1 MGASVTHLAGDTQY
15 RAVKANGSSPDGS
28 SNEATVGDRRQQD
41 IERHMSKI
49 RIHELAKELGVEN
62 KVVLAKAQDLGIRG
76 KSSHSHSLEAD
87 ESDAIRRALIRQ
99 AMGVSKNE
107 NSETVTRKVDL
118 ATGATDTVVEKRAG
132 GVIRRR
138 RSVDMAD
145 TTAETTVLD
154 EIQAEDH
161 SNAQTSPAA
170 ELAGAAWD
178 LSESEQTNALPQ
190 HVEAVKE
197 AQDFSQEQI
206 EIAGVESMRVGDTAE
221 ETAAPVL
228 QQPQQAGVVSTN
240 KPGPRIL
247 GKIELPQRRVIVRAV
262 EVKRPTKGVPVVA
275 ARPII
280 VDEDEGQQKK
290 GIKKGRKR
298 EISSVDLV
306 DYGGRENRRPKQRGQ
321 RGHPTGMRGS
331 ELEKLKVAK
340 RVIELGDSIT
350 VGELAKQM
358 SLKSGEVIAKL
369 LGLGILATINQAID
383 KDTATIV
390 ADELGYE
397 VKHVEFNEQDIIQ
410 DIVEEEVG
418 NLQPRPPVVTV
429 MGHVDHGKTSLLD
442 KIRSAAVAAKEA
454 GGITQ
459 HIGAY
464 SVTTAGGKVI
474 TFIDTPGHAAFTAM
488 RARGAQ
494 VTDIVVLVVAADDG
508 VMPQTREAINHAQA
522 AKVPLIVAI
531 NKMDKA
537 DANPDRVR
545 TQLAELGL
553 QPEDWGGDTMFCRVS
568 ALKGDGIP
576 ELLDGILVLA
586 EVKEL
591 KANAERRA
599 KGTILESRQD
609 RGRGVVATV
618 LVQAGTL
625 KVGDNF
631 VSGSEY
637 GRVRTMNNYKGD
649 KIEAAGPSVPVEITG
664 LTGMPDSGDDFL
676 ALASESD
683 AREVAS
689 NRMQLKQQ
697 QQRALATGPIS
708 LEEFAKKASGQAAQE
723 LNVIL
728 KADVQGSVEA
738 VKDSIEK
745 LSGDKVKVRVLH
757 SAVGGINESDVQL
770 AIASRAIIVGFGV
783 RGEPRVMAEAEK
795 SSVQIRFYRVI
806 YELLDDMKNAM
817 LGLLAPIKQESS
829 LGRVE
834 VRDTFSIPKIG
845 VIAGCYVT
853 GGLVRRNANARL
865 LRDSRVIH
873 EGKMSSLRRF
883 KDDVREVQAGFE
895 CGIGLEGFNDVKIGD
910 VVEVFEYKEIAAT
923 L

>member
-107 NSETVTRKVDL
+107 NSETVTRKVDV

-190 HVEAVKE
+190 YVEAVKE

-306 DYGGRENRRPKQRGQ
+306 DYGGRENRRPKQRVQ

-331 ELEKLKVAK
+331 DLEKLKVAK